1 MYAVIQTGGKQYRV
15 SPGELIKVEKMSG
28 AIGDEVRFETVL
40 FVGENEG
47 STTDPISKGVTVRGT
62 IVDQNRSDKI
72 VVFKFKR
79 RKMYRRKSGHR
90 QGMTAVRI
98 EEIISAKS
106 GAESKARSPQRAVDS
121 KESKPTVAK
130 KKTKPKKQS
139 ASTKQKSRKA
149 KTPVSKSKEK
159 VSSKPAASKKTPKSK
174 ASTSQT
180 KGAKASKSASPSK
193 KKTAKKVASKESAQD
208 KE

>member
-15 SPGELIKVEKMSG
+15 SPGELIKIEKMSG
-28 AIGDEVRFETVL
+28 VIGDEVRFETVL
-40 FVGENEG
+40 FVGENE
-47 STTDPISKGVTVRGT
+47 SSVTDPISEGVTVRGT

-90 QGMTAVRI
+90 QEMTAVRI

-106 GAESKARSPQRAVDS
+106 GSESKAQSPQRAVDS
-121 KESKPTVAK
+121 KESKPAVAK
-130 KKTKPKKQS
+130 KQTKPKKQS
-139 ASTKQKSRKA
+139 ASTKQKSKKA
-149 KTPVSKSKEK
+149 KTPVSKSKKK
-159 VSSKPAASKKTPKSK
+159 VSSKPAASKTPKSK
-174 ASTSQT
+174 ASTSQA
-180 KGAKASKSASPSK
+180 KGAKASKSAPPSK